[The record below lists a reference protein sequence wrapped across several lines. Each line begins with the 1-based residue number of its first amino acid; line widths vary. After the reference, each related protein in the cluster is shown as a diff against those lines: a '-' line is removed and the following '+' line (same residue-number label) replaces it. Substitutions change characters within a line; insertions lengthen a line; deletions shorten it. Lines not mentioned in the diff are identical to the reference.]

1 MNPREPHLLGQKPG
15 TAPFTVYGTELTSR
29 LLLGTALYPSPQIMA
44 DAVKA
49 SAVTPAAL
57 LGVTAAVGTIEV
69 GTRANVVVVT
79 GNALFAAGTPI
90 NVAARL

>member
-44 DAVKA
+44 DAVQA
-49 SAVTPAAL
+49 SAAGIVTVSLRREQARRAAADDEQD
-57 LGVTAAVGTIEV
+57 GFSGQR
-69 GTRANVVVVT
+69 GH
-79 GNALFAAGTPI
+79 G
-90 NVAARL
+90 